1 MQYES
6 LFLDFQRFT
15 VVDIAMG
22 VLFAFLTGLFISII
36 YRKTFS
42 GFSYSPSFVNALVLL
57 TMITTIVIMVIG
69 NNLARAF
76 GLVGAM
82 SIIRFRTA
90 VKDTRDIVFVFFAL
104 AGGMAA
110 GSGNYMVGAVGV
122 AIVGTVILVL
132 FLLNFGSATSN
143 EHMLRFMLVP
153 DDRPEGIYLPVF
165 RKYLKNFNLLN
176 IKSIRM
182 GQYLELAFRIELKS
196 HSQCQAFINELNGLE
211 GVERVS
217 LIFDGYEE
225 EVTV

>member
-1 MQYES
+1 MIYDNLFVNFQSVTVFDIAFNILLAS
-6 LFLDFQRFT
+6 LFGF
-15 VVDIAMG
+15 
-22 VLFAFLTGLFISII
+22 FISMI
-36 YRKTFS
+36 YRVTFK
-42 GFSYSPSFVNALVLL
+42 GYSYSPSFVNALILL

-110 GSGNYMVGAVGV
+110 GSGNYLVGLVGV
-122 AIVGTVILVL
+122 GLVGLVMILL
-132 FLLNFGSATSN
+132 FVGNFGSKSTKQLL
-143 EHMLRFMLVP
+143 LRFMMVP
-153 DDRPEGIYLPVF
+153 GDNNENSYARIF
-165 RKYLKNFNLLN
+165 SKHLKQFNALS

-182 GQYLELAFRIELKS
+182 GQYLELSFMVKLK
-196 HSQCQAFINELNGLE
+196 HHEQSQQFINDMNSLE

-217 LIFDGYEE
+217 LIFNDYED
-225 EVTV
+225 EVAL